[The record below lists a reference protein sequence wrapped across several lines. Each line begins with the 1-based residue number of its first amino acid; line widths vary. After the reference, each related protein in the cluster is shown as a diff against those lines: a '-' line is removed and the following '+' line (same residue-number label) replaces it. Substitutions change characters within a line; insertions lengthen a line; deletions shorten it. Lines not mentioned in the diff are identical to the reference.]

1 MKAILGQ
8 WEKGVRAANAARKE
22 KTLTIM
28 HFASAGSND
37 SNYFYSLYQI
47 IIKLKEALKLKQSV
61 DLLEENIRKFFAY
74 WLDIVS
80 AEVEKQQ
87 VIYCAQEIY
96 HKVVIV
102 IEAVDRFTDQ
112 ETGKEANIAFWLP

>member
-1 MKAILGQ
+1 MRVSNQAK
-8 WEKGVRAANAARKE
+8 KE
-22 KTLTIM
+22 KILTIM
-28 HFASAGSND
+28 HFASGGSND

-47 IIKLKEALKLKQSV
+47 ITKLKEALKLKQNV

-80 AEVEKQQ
+80 SEVEKQQ

-112 ETGKEANIAFWLP
+112 

>member
-1 MKAILGQ
+1 MSNQAK
-8 WEKGVRAANAARKE
+8 KE
-22 KTLTIM
+22 KILTIM
-28 HFASAGSND
+28 HFASGGSND

-47 IIKLKEALKLKQSV
+47 ITKLKEALKLKQNV

-80 AEVEKQQ
+80 SEVEKQQ

-112 ETGKEANIAFWLP
+112 

>member
-1 MKAILGQ
+1 
-8 WEKGVRAANAARKE
+8 
-22 KTLTIM
+22 M
-28 HFASAGSND
+28 HFASGGSND

-80 AEVEKQQ
+80 SEVEKQQ
-87 VIYCAQEIY
+87 IIYCAQEIY

-102 IEAVDRFTDQ
+102 IEAVDRFTDS
-112 ETGKEANIAFWLP
+112 

>member
-1 MKAILGQ
+1 MKTILGQ
-8 WEKGVRAANAARKE
+8 WERGVRQSNHNRKE
-22 KTLTIM
+22 KILTIM
-28 HFASAGSND
+28 HFASGGSND

-47 IIKLKEALKLKQSV
+47 IIRLKQALKLKQNV

-102 IEAVDRFTDQ
+102 IEAVDRFIDQ
-112 ETGKEANIAFWLP
+112 QTGK

>member
-1 MKAILGQ
+1 
-8 WEKGVRAANAARKE
+8 
-22 KTLTIM
+22 
-28 HFASAGSND
+28 
-37 SNYFYSLYQI
+37 
-47 IIKLKEALKLKQSV
+47 LKQNV

-102 IEAVDRFTDQ
+102 IEAVDRFIDQ
-112 ETGKEANIAFWLP
+112 